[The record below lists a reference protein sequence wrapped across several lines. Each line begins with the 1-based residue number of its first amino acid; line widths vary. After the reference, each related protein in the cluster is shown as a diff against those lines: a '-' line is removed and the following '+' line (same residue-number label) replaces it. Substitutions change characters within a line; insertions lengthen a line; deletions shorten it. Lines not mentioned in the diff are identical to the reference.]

1 MRVDTAAPVAARTTD
16 ANLHA
21 PMTTTDIFMDRLA
34 IRRGLPA
41 DAAALAAFAARSFA
55 DTFGAANDPAHLQ
68 AFLDATYGVEQQ
80 SRELADVDTATLL
93 ATLDGELV
101 AYAQVHRGEAP
112 ACVGA
117 ADAVELQRF
126 YVDRAAHGSGVAQRL
141 MQAVCATARGFGAHG
156 LWLGVWERN
165 PRAIAFYAKCGYVDV
180 GSKTFDVGGD
190 RQTDRVMLLPLDQ
203 PGAR

>member
-1 MRVDTAAPVAARTTD
+1 MRADVDGPVVARTTG
-16 ANLHA
+16 AKLRLPA
-21 PMTTTDIFMDRLA
+21 TTADTCMDRLI
-34 IRRGLPA
+34 IRRGFPS
-41 DAAALAAFAARSFA
+41 DAALLAAFAARSFA

-80 SRELADVDTATLL
+80 SRELADADTVTLL
-93 ATLDGELV
+93 ATLDGGLV

-112 ACVGA
+112 GCVDA

-126 YVDRAAHGSGVAQRL
+126 YVDHAAHGSGVAQRL
-141 MQAVCATARGFGAHG
+141 MQSVCSAARGFGAGHV
-156 LWLGVWERN
+156 WLGVWERN

-190 RQTDRVMLLPLDQ
+190 RQTDRVMLLALDQ
-203 PGAR
+203 AGAR